1 MYRFYP
7 SSFLVSGYNTEVKH
21 FKMLTYVEKF
31 QIESFRVSLRKE
43 RTSGLLLPR
52 VFVHQSF
59 LRSTA
64 LHPGV
69 SVPEGG
75 ESPLPASQRAG
86 RLRDP
91 RNALAA
97 RPSTPRLP
105 TVLIPAPV

>member
-52 VFVHQSF
+52 VFVHQSCF
-59 LRSTA
+59 SGAPRSILGSVSQKGASPPSLRPSG
-64 LHPGV
+64 PGV
-69 SVPEGG
+69 SGTRETRWRRGRPR
-75 ESPLPASQRAG
+75 PAS
-86 RLRDP
+86 
-91 RNALAA
+91 
-97 RPSTPRLP
+97 LP
-105 TVLIPAPV
+105 C